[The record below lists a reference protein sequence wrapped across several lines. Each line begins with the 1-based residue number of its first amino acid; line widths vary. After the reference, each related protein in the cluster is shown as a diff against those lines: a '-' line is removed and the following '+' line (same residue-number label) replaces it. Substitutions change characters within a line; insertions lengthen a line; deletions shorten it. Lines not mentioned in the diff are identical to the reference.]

1 MSLGTRIKDLRIQK
15 RLKQAELAEIVGLNS
30 YVQIGRYETGKAKPA
45 ADMLSKLAKALDTTT
60 DYLVNDDMNDA
71 FVTAQLTD
79 RELLKQFK
87 EVEQF
92 SAEDKQVV
100 KIFIDAFI
108 TKRHIQELAK

>member
-1 MSLGTRIKDLRIQK
+1 MSLGTRIRELRLQK
-15 RLKQAELAEIVGLNS
+15 RLKQAELGAIVGLT
-30 YVQIGRYETGKAKPA
+30 YVQIGRYEISKAKPS
-45 ADMLSKLAKALDTTT
+45 ADMLSKLAKALDTTA
-60 DYLVNDDMNDA
+60 DYLVNDDVNDPT
-71 FVTAQLTD
+71 VTAQLTD

>member
-1 MSLGTRIKDLRIQK
+1 MSLGTRIRELRLQK
-15 RLKQAELAEIVGLNS
+15 RLKQAELGAIVGLT
-30 YVQIGRYETGKAKPA
+30 YVQIGRYEIGKAKPA
-45 ADMLSKLAKALDTTT
+45 ADMLSKLAKALDTTA
-60 DYLVNDDMNDA
+60 DYLVNEDVDDPA
-71 FVTAQLTD
+71 ITAQLTD